1 MRKRL
6 LGSLIAATMLAAA
19 PSWAQVA
26 DPATGRDAATEAAR
40 GYVGVPSPN
49 QAAVDASEKPITNAL
64 NGQAGAAASVQTTA
78 AATLSADQQAQYD
91 ADRASY
97 INALVKHDAAVSRT
111 DARYARQQRAY
122 ADAMSVW
129 RVQVAECKKGKQAA
143 CRMPPPN
150 VSDYY

>member
-1 MRKRL
+1 MQKRFF
-6 LGSLIAATMLAAA
+6 GSLVAAAMLAA
-19 PSWAQVA
+19 PLFAQA
-26 DPATGRDAATEAAR
+26 TDPATGRDVATEAAR

-49 QAAVDASEKPITNAL
+49 QAAVDASEKPITSAL
-64 NGQAGAAASVQTTA
+64 NGQADAAASAQTTNA
-78 AATLSADQQAQYD
+78 AALGADQQAQYD
-91 ADRASY
+91 VDRAAY
-97 INALVKHDAAVSRT
+97 VDALVKHDAAVDRT

-129 RVQVAECKKGKQAA
+129 RVQVAECKKGKQKA

>member
-1 MRKRL
+1 MRQQL
-6 LGSLIAATMLAAA
+6 LGTFVAATMLAA
-19 PSWAQVA
+19 PLFAQA
-26 DPATGRDAATEAAR
+26 TAPATGRDPTTEAAR

-49 QAAVDASEKPITNAL
+49 QAAVDASEQPMTNAL
-64 NGQAGAAASVQTTA
+64 NGQAGAAAAAQTSA

-91 ADRASY
+91 VDREAY
-97 INALVKHDAAVSRT
+97 VAALVKHDAAVNRS

-129 RVQVAECKKGKQAA
+129 RIQVAECKQGKQAA